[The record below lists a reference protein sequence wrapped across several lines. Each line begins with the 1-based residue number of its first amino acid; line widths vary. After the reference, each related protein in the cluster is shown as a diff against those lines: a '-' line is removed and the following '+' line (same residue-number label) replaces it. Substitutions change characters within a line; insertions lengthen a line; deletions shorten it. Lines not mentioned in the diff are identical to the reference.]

1 MNIEIA
7 NRLQQMRKKNNLS
20 QEELAA
26 KMGVTRQ
33 AVSKWERA
41 ESAPDMENLI
51 LLAKLYGVTIDEL
64 LNTAASPESV
74 SAGISLKKDDYGY
87 TDDPV
92 REKRPENYTDEEI
105 FPNTDMNGTN
115 SIPQGAPFGVDI
127 DEEEKKSA
135 GASTD
140 TAQDDIVKNLEKAGR
155 AIGDVINSAGQK
167 INEAVKNAEKADGK
181 TEDWEVK
188 LEREM
193 EVWEV
198 QLEKGMEKFGEKMG
212 QFGKKMER
220 KFGDK
225 ADGSSK
231 FTAGD
236 VAPKKH
242 KEPATLLDKLF
253 PLLMLMVFFVSIPF
267 NLAHPGW
274 TAFLLIPLYYTT
286 KEAIRQKKIMMFCYP
301 VFCVW
306 FYLAVGGTLD
316 VFMPR
321 LADNW
326 YGTMWLLFL
335 TIPLFYTAY
344 PAIKKRN
351 PLIFCYPVLCLLV
364 YIGVGIILAQIIQ
377 QIGEFWFATMWFPI
391 FITIPIYYIVLT
403 HYRNKKN
410 S

>member
-7 NRLQQMRKKNNLS
+7 NKLQQMRKKNNLS

-64 LNTAASPESV
+64 LSTGTSPETV

-92 REKRPENYTDEEI
+92 REMRPDNYTEEEI
-105 FPNTDMNGTN
+105 FPNTNMNGEN

-127 DEEEKKSA
+127 DEEEKKST

-140 TAQDDIVKNLEKAGR
+140 TAQDDLVKNLEKAGR

-167 INEAVKNAEKADGK
+167 LNDTIKNAEKNSDGK

-193 EVWEV
+193 EGWEV
-198 QLEKGMEKFGEKMG
+198 QLEKGMEKFGEKMEK
-212 QFGKKMER
+212 FGEKMER

-225 ADGSSK
+225 ADDNSK
-231 FTAGD
+231 FTADD
-236 VAPKKH
+236 VTSKKH

-253 PLLMLMVFFVSIPF
+253 PLLMAIVFCLSIPMG
-267 NLAHPGW
+267 LAHIGW
-274 TAFLLIPLYYTT
+274 LAFLFIPMYYTT
-286 KEAIRQKKIMMFCYP
+286 KEAIKKREPLIFCYP
-301 VFCVW
+301 VFCVIV
-306 FYLAVGGTLD
+306 YVGGGLILSD
-316 VFMPR
+316 WWM
-321 LADNW
+321 LGNIW
-326 YGTMWLLFL
+326 WSTMWMLF
-335 TIPLFYTAY
+335 
-344 PAIKKRN
+344 
-351 PLIFCYPVLCLLV
+351 V
-364 YIGVGIILAQIIQ
+364 
-377 QIGEFWFATMWFPI
+377 
-391 FITIPIYYIVLT
+391 TIPIYYIVFAHL
-403 HYRNKKN
+403 HEKKKN
-410 S
+410 KNK

>member
-7 NRLQQMRKKNNLS
+7 NRLQQMRKKSNLS

-64 LNTAASPESV
+64 LNTASSPESV

-92 REKRPENYTDEEI
+92 REKRPDNYTDEEI
-105 FPNTDMNGTN
+105 FPNTNFN
-115 SIPQGAPFGVDI
+115 SESSIPQGAPFGVDI

-140 TAQDDIVKNLEKAGR
+140 TAQDDLVKNLEKAGR

-167 INEAVKNAEKADGK
+167 INEAVKNAEKSDGK

-193 EVWEV
+193 EGWEV
-198 QLEKGMEKFGEKMG
+198 QLEKGMEKFGEKME
-212 QFGKKMER
+212 QV
-220 KFGDK
+220 GDK
-225 ADGSSK
+225 IDKKFSEAFGEAAKADH
-231 FTAGD
+231 AEMHICR
-236 VAPKKH
+236 KKE

-253 PLLMLMVFFVSIPF
+253 PLLMAIVFCLSIPVG
-267 NLAHPGW
+267 LAHIGW
-274 TAFLLIPLYYTT
+274 IAFLLIPMYYTT
-286 KEAIRQKKIMMFCYP
+286 KEAIKKREPLIFCYP
-301 VFCVW
+301 VFCVIL
-306 FYLAVGGTLD
+306 YVGGGLLLESIWLLGG
-316 VFMPR
+316 FAE
-321 LADNW
+321 LW
-326 YGTMWLLFL
+326 WSTMWMLF
-335 TIPLFYTAY
+335 
-344 PAIKKRN
+344 
-351 PLIFCYPVLCLLV
+351 V
-364 YIGVGIILAQIIQ
+364 
-377 QIGEFWFATMWFPI
+377 
-391 FITIPIYYIVLT
+391 TIPIYYIVFAHL
-403 HYRNKKN
+403 HEKKKN
-410 S
+410 KNN